1 MVTFRAHP
9 RRTLVLWIVLLALVS
24 LATGCADLQAIRQFA
39 QSSTE
44 AETYQA
50 IANDYA
56 AVPEREKYYSL
67 TKFHASYDQQ
77 TKERN
82 AQVQALLDI
91 QRVITEY
98 MKALGELAAD
108 ELVSYDTSIDALA
121 EQVKA
126 TKALD
131 DAQIQALGGI
141 TKLLARA
148 VTDRYRQKKLNQ
160 VITEANTPLQ
170 TLIAAQIKFVNI
182 YIKTL
187 DAEKLSIDRYY
198 GDVILSALDENLRNA
213 KDVDKAVIATKK
225 KALDNHYGDII
236 MNEIKDPTQQGVLI
250 LIRDDMQ
257 HKSDTL
263 SKKQES
269 ARDYIEILKTIGAG
283 HQKLFEERNK
293 LKSALLLATIKSYAS
308 QINDLMNAVKAL
320 K

>member
-1 MVTFRAHP
+1 
-9 RRTLVLWIVLLALVS
+9 
-24 LATGCADLQAIRQFA
+24 
-39 QSSTE
+39 
-44 AETYQA
+44 
-50 IANDYA
+50 
-56 AVPEREKYYSL
+56 
-67 TKFHASYDQQ
+67 
-77 TKERN
+77 
-82 AQVQALLDI
+82 
-91 QRVITEY
+91 
-98 MKALGELAAD
+98 
-108 ELVSYDTSIDALA
+108 
-121 EQVKA
+121 VKA

-148 VTDRYRQKKLNQ
+148 VTDRYRQNKLNQ

-187 DAEKLSIDRYY
+187 DAEKQSIDRYY

-250 LIRDDMQ
+250 LLRDDMQ
-257 HKSDTL
+257 QKSVEI

-269 ARDYIEILKTIGAG
+269 ARDYIDILKTIGAG

-293 LKSALLLATIKSYAS
+293 LKSALLLATIKNYAS
-308 QINDLMNAVKAL
+308 QINDMMNAVKAL